1 MALGNNC
8 VAFIF
13 DEFRYELNGLEIDH
27 NINVSITSKSSLK
40 NYVTVSSDRSADVHW
55 LMLTDVK
62 HIKKSVLCAQGSFV
76 RSLIHLWANS
86 GFKLI
91 PGIYYMGWKVLG
103 FLMKTSIFWAKLYLF
118 LNIVAFEGDI
128 LGIAIFQHFNALSS
142 TKCPSL
148 RNTPRFPRW
157 LPYSMWISFPEATAW
172 GLGTDNSRWGR
183 LLSSFHVWRCIIV
196 MVQNEGE
203 SSAT

>member
-1 MALGNNC
+1 VALGNNC

-76 RSLIHLWANS
+76 RSLIHL
-86 GFKLI
+86 
-91 PGIYYMGWKVLG
+91 
-103 FLMKTSIFWAKLYLF
+103 
-118 LNIVAFEGDI
+118 
-128 LGIAIFQHFNALSS
+128 
-142 TKCPSL
+142 
-148 RNTPRFPRW
+148 
-157 LPYSMWISFPEATAW
+157 
-172 GLGTDNSRWGR
+172 
-183 LLSSFHVWRCIIV
+183 
-196 MVQNEGE
+196 
-203 SSAT
+203 